1 MSSKLNGS
9 MVFDTSV
16 LVSIAVDSP
25 IFKAIQGSISN
36 ERIKPL
42 TAHHNENI
50 ITFANE
56 ICTDLS

>member
-1 MSSKLNGS
+1 